1 MALRTARM
9 MDEIWAVGTG
19 LVASLAAGLF
29 AGWRFAPRIDDSRAR
44 IEQECERLRDEV
56 WELKAAAAARDRA
69 EAASEAKSRFL
80 ATVSHEIRTPLNG
93 ILGMTDLLSSMK
105 LDAEAQS
112 YLAAIRTSGV
122 ALTTLIDQILDFSR
136 IEAGRLDLDNAPF
149 DLAPLVEG
157 VIELLAPRAQGKGV
171 EIAAAIAAD
180 VPARVVGDAA
190 RLRQILINLAG
201 NAVKFTD
208 AGGVGLRVSLAA
220 DKTLL
225 FAVEDTGPGVPPER
239 RARIFQEFERGDGSA
254 TSRHDGAGLGLA
266 ISRALAERMGGAL
279 ALEKSDAGGSIF
291 TLMLPLPGAGA
302 TVETQRSLQGR
313 RALIVAQSRFEAPY
327 LAERL
332 AAVGATVERA
342 EGEDA
347 AILRLA
353 QNTAPEVVIVDCALG
368 EQATQRVVEAARA
381 AHAGRTLVL
390 VSPFERRTIG
400 QNVLGAFDGWLVKPV
415 RHASLLARLN
425 DELRPMI
432 GDGDV
437 ESARASLPLAGRRI
451 LVAEDNDINALIVQR
466 CLERAGAIAERV
478 ADGRAAL
485 AEIEDA
491 GAGKRMPF
499 DVVLLD
505 IRMPNLDGLAA
516 ARRIRTVQATLGIS
530 ATPLV
535 ALTANAAGED
545 RQAAVA
551 AGFAEFFVKPFDQDV
566 LVAAVARLA
575 ARAGHAHEATRA

>member
-1 MALRTARM
+1 MALRTVRM
-9 MDEIWAVGTG
+9 MNEIWAVGTG
-19 LVASLAAGLF
+19 LVAALAAGLY
-29 AGWRFAPRIDDSRAR
+29 AGWRFAPRIDGSRAR

-56 WELKAAAAARDRA
+56 WELKAAASARDRA

-171 EIAAAIAAD
+171 EIAAAIAPD

-220 DKTLL
+220 DKALL

-279 ALEKSDAGGSIF
+279 ALEKSDARGSIF
-291 TLMLPLPGAGA
+291 TLLLPLSGAGA

-313 RALIVAQSRFEAPY
+313 RALIVARSRFEAPY

-347 AILRLA
+347 AMLRLA
-353 QNTAPEVVIVDCALG
+353 QNAAPEVVIVDCALG

-390 VSPFERRTIG
+390 VSPFERRAIG

-432 GDGDV
+432 GDGDL
-437 ESARASLPLAGRRI
+437 ESARAPQPLAGRRI
-451 LVAEDNDINALIVQR
+451 LIAEDNDINALIVQR

-478 ADGRAAL
+478 VDGRAAL

-551 AGFAEFFVKPFDQDV
+551 AGFAEFFVKPFDQDA

-575 ARAGHAHEATRA
+575 TRAGPAHEATRA